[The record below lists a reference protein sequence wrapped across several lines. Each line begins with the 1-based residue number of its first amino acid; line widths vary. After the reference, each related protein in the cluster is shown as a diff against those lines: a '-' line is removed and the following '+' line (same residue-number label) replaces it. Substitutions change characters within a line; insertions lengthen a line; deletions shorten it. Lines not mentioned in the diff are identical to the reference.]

1 MCIRIRRPVKV
12 FLGTAFASALF
23 TRADKAHTDCV
34 YRAMLLL
41 LLPLLLA
48 GCAGGPRALGIT
60 GPQGS
65 NLGTTPGPAPGE
77 DPLDSPNAFQSG
89 TRYSPSSGPTTGS
102 GHYWGY
108 N

>member
-1 MCIRIRRPVKV
+1 VQSNRVHRV
-12 FLGTAFASALF
+12 TLF
-23 TRADKAHTDCV
+23 
-34 YRAMLLL
+34 LLL
-41 LLPLLLA
+41 LLPLA
-48 GCAGGPRALGIT
+48 GCAGGPEALGIT

-65 NLGTTPGPAPGE
+65 NLGTTFGPAPGE

-89 TRYSPSSGPTTGS
+89 TRYSPSTGPTTGS